1 MLAVCWCKGVDNG
14 DVYEKVFGPFPV
26 ICDYVAGF
34 SFVVEPATMLVSGF
48 EASIIKG
55 FGKDA
60 STLAMT

>member
-1 MLAVCWCKGVDNG
+1 MLTVCWRKGVDNC

-34 SFVVEPATMLVSGF
+34 SFVVESATMLVSGF
-48 EASIIKG
+48 EASIIEG

-60 STLAMT
+60 SNLVMA